1 VLVGIDRLLRRV
13 RQVPSRAAE
22 LRELTG
28 RLRLERAAIPGDDER
43 AAAIAIR
50 GLKATLSRT
59 VGEVSCCSSCARGM
73 PLPGGA
79 FAGGHCCSGHTPE
92 IFDEVEV
99 AALAQAGTRPRDL
112 PAPTS
117 EHAGCAFR
125 APTGCSLAAENRAAL
140 CHRYVCD
147 DLRRELHRGGRLD
160 EIERLSSEL
169 DAAYRRFAKLR
180 EARLDREWL
189 DEVAPR
195 ES

>member
-1 VLVGIDRLLRRV
+1 VLVTLDRLLRRV
-13 RQVPSRAAE
+13 RQVPSRASE

-28 RLRLERAAIPGDDER
+28 RLRAERAATPGPEEHG
-43 AAAIAIR
+43 AALAIR
-50 GLKATLSRT
+50 VLKTALATAT
-59 VGEVSCCSSCARGM
+59 AGASCCSSCARGM

-112 PAPTS
+112 IAPTTD
-117 EHAGCAFR
+117 HAGCAFR
-125 APTGCSLAAENRAAL
+125 GETDCSLAPENRAAL

-147 DLRRELHRGGRLD
+147 DLRRDLHARGRLD
-160 EIERLSSEL
+160 EIEGLCGEL
-169 DAAYRRFAKLR
+169 DAAYREFAKLR

-189 DEVAPR
+189 DEVAPVD
-195 ES
+195 